1 MPVIVELLLQ
11 PTDQDRK
18 DLDLLQR
25 EHPALS
31 RVMQDWQT
39 EQTLPEAG
47 ECWVARFNDRILGAA
62 WTVDNRLAA
71 VAVRKETQGRGV
83 ATRLLTE
90 LAAARS
96 LLSGSE
102 LAGLQW
108 PLLHKLFDS
117 QVGCSPQVSS
127 NEA

>member
-39 EQTLPEAG
+39 
-47 ECWVARFNDRILGAA
+47 
-62 WTVDNRLAA
+62 
-71 VAVRKETQGRGV
+71 
-83 ATRLLTE
+83 
-90 LAAARS
+90 
-96 LLSGSE
+96 
-102 LAGLQW
+102 
-108 PLLHKLFDS
+108 
-117 QVGCSPQVSS
+117 SS
-127 NEA
+127 IQ